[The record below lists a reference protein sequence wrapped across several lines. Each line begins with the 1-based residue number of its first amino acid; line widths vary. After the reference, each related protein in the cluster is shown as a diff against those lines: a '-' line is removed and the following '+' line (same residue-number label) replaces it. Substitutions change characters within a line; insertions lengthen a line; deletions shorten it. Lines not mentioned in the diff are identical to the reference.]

1 MKAIEIEYEYY
12 QYPDG
17 ITNLKQFAEY
27 LNNSNLQFIE
37 LVRFIDDN
45 CREPYFISEET
56 EIVYLNISHIKCIRE
71 LEITVL
77 PRAEYE
83 CRLEKIVEE
92 KCTLCSNYHGG
103 SKDENLEGHR
113 SNINLDGN
121 CPFYEKSE

>member
-45 CREPYFISEET
+45 CREPLT
-56 EIVYLNISHIKCIRE
+56 
-71 LEITVL
+71 
-77 PRAEYE
+77 RAEYE

-92 KCTLCSNYHGG
+92 KCTFCSNYHGG

>member
-45 CREPYFISEET
+45 CR
-56 EIVYLNISHIKCIRE
+56 
-71 LEITVL
+71 
-77 PRAEYE
+77 
-83 CRLEKIVEE
+83 
-92 KCTLCSNYHGG
+92 
-103 SKDENLEGHR
+103 
-113 SNINLDGN
+113 
-121 CPFYEKSE
+121 